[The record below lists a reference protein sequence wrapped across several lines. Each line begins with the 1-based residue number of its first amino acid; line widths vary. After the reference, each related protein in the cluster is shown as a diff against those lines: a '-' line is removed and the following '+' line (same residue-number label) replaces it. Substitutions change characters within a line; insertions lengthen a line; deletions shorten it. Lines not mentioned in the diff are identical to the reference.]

1 MRVKRSIVVA
11 LVGTMAVAGLAA
23 CGGGPSATQSGSAA
37 AVLNVGM
44 HNGPQSENNNPFL
57 ETSAAAS
64 LGYR

>member
-1 MRVKRSIVVA
+1 
-11 LVGTMAVAGLAA
+11 MAVTGLAA
-23 CGGGPSATQSGSAA
+23 CGSGPSATQSGSAA

-44 HNGPQSENNNPFL
+44 PNGPQSEKNNPFL